1 MNPIAPHILIC
12 IQVEKQILHNFVVG
26 REFIVTVVIMLQ
38 TRNLRVTGGPSLV
51 LKTDAKKALIVSPFS
66 ASLFES

>member
-1 MNPIAPHILIC
+1 M
-12 IQVEKQILHNFVVG
+12 HNFVVG